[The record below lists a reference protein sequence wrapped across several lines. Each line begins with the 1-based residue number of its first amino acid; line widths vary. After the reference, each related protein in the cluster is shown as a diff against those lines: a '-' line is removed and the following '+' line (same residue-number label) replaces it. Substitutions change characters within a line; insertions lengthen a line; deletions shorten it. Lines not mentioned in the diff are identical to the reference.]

1 MDWEVD
7 ILYLMECYDDIR
19 GQKGIAAISVK
30 CRCVC
35 GHTLSLVIRIVLLSR
50 SPTLIATLLR
60 PCE

>member
-30 CRCVC
+30 CRCVWTYLIF
-35 GHTLSLVIRIVLLSR
+35 GYKNRALIPLSYFDSY
-50 SPTLIATLLR
+50 SPAPL
-60 PCE
+60 